1 MKTTVERVDDVTV
14 KLSITVEAAR
24 VSQAVEHAF
33 AHLAADVK
41 VPGFRPGR
49 VPRKVLESRVGR
61 DTIVS
66 EAVREF
72 LPVFYTEAIEA
83 EGLDVVAAPELDV
96 ERFADGEDAAFTA
109 TVEVRPELEV
119 PDLAALTVAHP
130 EWEVTDEEVDTQL
143 EGLRERFA
151 ELETVERGAEVG
163 DWVVITVSGT
173 RAGQSLEEVAESDV
187 LHEVAADSDAVLD
200 AQLVGAKAGAVL
212 NFTDTLGEDYGAE
225 LGGQEVAFTALVKE
239 VKVRRLPELDD
250 DFAITASEFD
260 TLTELRQDLSN
271 TLGRQKR
278 AFARQALRG
287 EVVKAVADH
296 VEVPLPP
303 SMVAEEERF
312 RLTRVAQQA
321 ETYGMSLEAYLGA
334 VGSSADDFVA
344 RAREEAS
351 QTVKAQLVIDAIG
364 RAQGIEVRQ
373 EDLGEEIAR
382 QAMRLGRDPE
392 ELARIMTASRERVAA
407 LASDAFRRKTID
419 AILDAVA
426 VTGAP
431 PDEAD
436 DLEFV
441 SDDPDELEGR
451 EGSVALDSAD
461 AEEHGAEADS
471 ERRAQAAAEEDG
483 AEA

>member
-24 VSQAVEHAF
+24 VSEAVEHAF

-49 VPRKVLESRVGR
+49 VPRKVLERRVGR

-72 LPVFYTEAIEA
+72 LPVFYSEAVEA
-83 EGLDVVAAPELDV
+83 EGLDVVASPELDV

-109 TVEVRPELEV
+109 TVEVRPELQL
-119 PDLAALTVAHP
+119 PDLAALSVAHP
-130 EWEVTDEEVDTQL
+130 EWEVTDTEVDAQV

-163 DWVVITVSGT
+163 DFVVVTVSGT
-173 RAGQSLEEVAESDV
+173 RQVGSGRVAVEEVAESDV

-200 AQLVGAKAGAVL
+200 AQLVGARAGAVL
-212 NFTDTLGEDYGAE
+212 RFTDTLGEDYGPE

-260 TLTELRQDLSN
+260 TLAELRQDLSTN
-271 TLGRQKR
+271 LGRQKR
-278 AFARQALRG
+278 ALARQALRG
-287 EVVKAVADH
+287 EVVKAVADG

-312 RLTRVAQQA
+312 RLARVAQQA

-334 VGSSADDFVA
+334 VGSSAEEFVP
-344 RAREEAS
+344 RAREEAA

-364 RAQGIEVRQ
+364 RSRGIDVQQ
-373 EDLGEEIAR
+373 EDLAEEIAR
-382 QAMRLGRDPE
+382 QALRLGRDPE
-392 ELARIMTASRERVAA
+392 ELARVMTASRERVAA
-407 LASDAFRRKTID
+407 LVSDAFRRKTID
-419 AILDAVA
+419 AILDEVA

-431 PDEAD
+431 PED
-436 DLEFV
+436 DDAAELAGG
-441 SDDPDELEGR
+441 DPDAIEGHD
-451 EGSVALDSAD
+451 GSVALDSA
-461 AEEHGAEADS
+461 EA
-471 ERRAQAAAEEDG
+471 ERRAQAQAQEDD